1 MVSSVAY
8 KKHLGRVNAGR
19 NKKFMREIEEYI
31 QINQVENTKGKKV
44 RMWCVLGGALP
55 LGFIK
60 YNKSMGEF
68 AFYGV
73 NGVGYSREILEH
85 ITKFIKKIK

>member
-1 MVSSVAY
+1 MSIQD
-8 KKHLGRVNAGR
+8 
-19 NKKFMREIEEYI
+19 EI
-31 QINQVENTKGKKV
+31 QINQVEQKGTGKKV
-44 RMWCVLGGALP
+44 RLWCVLGGMLP

-60 YNKSMGEF
+60 YNKAIKDF